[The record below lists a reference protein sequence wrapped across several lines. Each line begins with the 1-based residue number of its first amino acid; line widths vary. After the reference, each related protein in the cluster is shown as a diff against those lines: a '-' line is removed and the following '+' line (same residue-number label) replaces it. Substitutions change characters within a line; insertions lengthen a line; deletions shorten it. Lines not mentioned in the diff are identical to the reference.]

1 MTCRYRALL
10 LTFLALVFV
19 VSEGVEDKLRFPRD
33 VSWFEKSFLKEE
45 KDKWDF
51 FFFFFFVSL
60 VRMIVNIIG
69 ASSCKPRGFRAFI
82 YPFCSID
89 NQTKYKL
96 LKLYTRQKAPCY
108 YTSLFSRLFTTRMDF
123 EVPIVFR
130 NFWKSHCCC
139 CQETSKKTFYS
150 KCYMKV
156 IPIFWLY

>member
-1 MTCRYRALL
+1 MQISCSTSYIFSIGYSLFQKVSRTSYVSQE
-10 LTFLALVFV
+10 TFLGSKNLFWRKKKIN
-19 VSEGVEDKLRFPRD
+19 GI
-33 VSWFEKSFLKEE
+33 
-45 KDKWDF
+45 F